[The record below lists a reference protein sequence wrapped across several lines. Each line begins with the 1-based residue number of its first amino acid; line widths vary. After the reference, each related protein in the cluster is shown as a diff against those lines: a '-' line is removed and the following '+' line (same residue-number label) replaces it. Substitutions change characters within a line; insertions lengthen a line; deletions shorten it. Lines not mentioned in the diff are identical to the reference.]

1 MASMLEVL
9 KIIFWVTVV
18 ETVLGHL
25 PWVAPVLV
33 FGIAMVVGLLQDN
46 KKKKDDEELDEKI
59 KKIDSRRRK

>member
-1 MASMLEVL
+1 MDVI

-25 PWVAPVLV
+25 PWMAPVLV
-33 FGIAMVVGLLQDN
+33 FGVAIVIGLLQDN

-59 KKIDSRRRK
+59 KKLGRRKR